1 MVAIDNITI
10 YDIAQEAGV
19 SPATVSRVLTKK
31 ARVSDGKRMAV
42 EALIQKYKFQP
53 NVQARSL
60 SDMHTRALG
69 LMVADICNPYYAT
82 LVVECEKA
90 ANKRG
95 YTILLCNIL
104 NNKELENA
112 NLEKLYAQRV
122 DAIIQ
127 MGCGTDDLVSDPDY
141 VSHVSRISRK
151 IPFITTGKL
160 DGIDCYCLNI
170 NQAEAMRLVF
180 EYLVAYGHREIALIG
195 GTKRDRSSYQR
206 WQQYIY
212 LMDINHLPF
221 HEEYVQESG
230 FTVDDGYD
238 SLQRLLHSG
247 RLPTAVIARN
257 DYCAVGAL
265 RAAHEHGI
273 SIPEDLSLISFDNTF
288 LSEIVTPRLT
298 SIDYNYAAFGSALVE
313 LAISLAET
321 GNAPKNSLIDPLLI
335 ARDSCAPSIRS

>member
-1 MVAIDNITI
+1 MAGVDNITI

-31 ARVSDGKRMAV
+31 ARVSDRKRIAV

-90 ANKRG
+90 ANRRG

-127 MGCGTDDLVSDPDY
+127 MGCRTDDLVSDPDY
-141 VSHVSRISRK
+141 VMRVNRISRK

-160 DGIDCYCLNI
+160 DGTDCYCLNI

-195 GTKRDRSSYQR
+195 GKKQDRASYQR

-212 LMDINHLPF
+212 LMGVNHLPF
-221 HEEYVQESG
+221 REEYVQESG
-230 FTVDDGYD
+230 FTADDGYAC
-238 SLQRLLHSG
+238 LQRLLHSS

-273 SIPEDLSLISFDNTF
+273 SIPGDLSLISFDNTF

-298 SIDYNYAAFGSALVE
+298 SIDYNYAALGNALVD

-321 GNAPKNSLIDPLLI
+321 GDAPKNNLINPLLI
-335 ARDSCAPSIRS
+335 VRDSCAPAVHA